1 MRGLVGFA
9 LGYALGA
16 SMSSERIDELR
27 RSWKTIAESEEFQG
41 AVASARAFVEN
52 ALSQGGGRLAGQL
65 RGLGAR
71 NVDLGEKLRG
81 LVESGELRAA
91 WNRISDSREL
101 QGLVSAG
108 SALVGDAVARATS
121 LRARSGHA

>member
-1 MRGLVGFA
+1 MRALIGFA

-41 AVASARAFVEN
+41 AAASARAFVEN

-65 RGLGAR
+65 RELGA
-71 NVDLGEKLRG
+71 GERLRG
-81 LVESGELRAA
+81 LVEGGELRAA
-91 WNRISDSREL
+91 WNRISDSKEL
-101 QGLVSAG
+101 HGLVSTG
-108 SALVGDAVARATS
+108 SALIGDAVARATS
-121 LRARSGHA
+121 PRSRSGHA